1 MLKQCSAQDESSVRC
16 EMQGKN
22 SFCSAS
28 KTRHKIKGRKK
39 IMLWTL
45 ISFVGFTILVAVIS
59 YFKTQDDNQSTSE
72 GYFLAG
78 RGLPGVVIAGSLLLT
93 NLSAEQLVGSNGQT
107 WLVGMSPM
115 AFEVLAAPCCIALAL
130 FAAPRYLKS
139 GITTIPQLIGLRFDR
154 STKLW
159 FSILYIVLAL
169 VVQIPVVLYSGSLVF
184 ENIFGLSGILGVT
197 KFQAIVILCI
207 AISVIGSIYAIF
219 GGLKAVAVSD
229 TVNGIG
235 LLIGGLAVPFLALN
249 VLGHTANGG
258 GIIEDMRYL
267 IENHSDMLNS
277 IAPAE
282 SSAPAVPWPTV
293 FTGMVILGLQSWC
306 TNQAYVQRVLAAK
319 NLKEAQ
325 KGALLC
331 ATLKIIGFMYLAL
344 PGVIAYALFQL
355 NGTEITMM
363 DDAYPTMIMQI
374 VPAPLMGFFAAVMFG
389 AILSSFNS
397 FLNSINTMFTL
408 DIYKE
413 FIKPEANELQM
424 VKIGKKVG
432 IMFAVLTT
440 IIGPMVYFFPGGM
453 RTFLD
458 SLVMLVALPVLSAV
472 FGGFFFKFLPKFTA
486 KFILIF
492 HIVFYGSFLLISP
505 SYSLFGGGNGTI
517 HYLYAVLVLW
527 PLEMIIM
534 ALLNSNNKKKHPELV
549 AWVQKDVGAVDLTP
563 WKYRGIAAVGILLFI
578 AVVYLA
584 FSPLGIG
591 TWAYSQPF

>member
-1 MLKQCSAQDESSVRC
+1 
-16 EMQGKN
+16 
-22 SFCSAS
+22 
-28 KTRHKIKGRKK
+28 
-39 IMLWTL
+39 MLWTL

-59 YFKTQDDNQSTSE
+59 YFKTKGDNQSTSE

-78 RGLPGVVIAGSLLLT
+78 RGLPGFVIAGSLLLT

-229 TVNGIG
+229 TVNGVG

-258 GIIEDMRYL
+258 GIIEGMRYL

-363 DDAYPTMIMQI
+363 DDAYPTMIMQV

-472 FGGFFFKFLPKFTA
+472 FGGFFFKFLPKLTA
-486 KFILIF
+486 
-492 HIVFYGSFLLISP
+492 
-505 SYSLFGGGNGTI
+505 
-517 HYLYAVLVLW
+517 
-527 PLEMIIM
+527 
-534 ALLNSNNKKKHPELV
+534 
-549 AWVQKDVGAVDLTP
+549 
-563 WKYRGIAAVGILLFI
+563 
-578 AVVYLA
+578 
-584 FSPLGIG
+584 
-591 TWAYSQPF
+591 